1 VKRRDLIRELR
12 RLAGE
17 FGVEFELVRHGAEH
31 DQFRVGQLLVP
42 IPRHRDINEMTARG
56 ILRSVHREFHEDRA
70 WKEE

>member
-31 DQFRVGQLLVP
+31 DQF
-42 IPRHRDINEMTARG
+42 
-56 ILRSVHREFHEDRA
+56 HEDRA